1 MPYTQLS
8 ALPPRAT
15 VKLQPELEMVRLES
29 GVCCGNL
36 EEQKGLMKM
45 GLCMV
50 LVGHVN
56 FLLSALVH
64 GVVLRHFSLQ
74 RGQAME
80 SAISNVIAL
89 TAGLLTLSL
98 LVLSAVAG
106 LVAAASV
113 VGLMVSLVKTIIH
126 GDKRLLA
133 YCGYNEGNGRSHL
146 TIANECPFDPTRIF
160 STTIVLWVP
169 LILMSAVEM
178 VFSCRLFKLSISY
191 LVQPWCLRK
200 QHFQDENRLMKT
212 PGASEPR
219 YEPPFSRCEGDEER
233 RLSVRP
239 PERYKPP
246 CNSHPHRSV
255 SSGQYRQNLSSSPF
269 NRAALERS
277 SIWI

>member
-1 MPYTQLS
+1 MGN
-8 ALPPRAT
+8 
-15 VKLQPELEMVRLES
+15 S

-89 TAGLLTLSL
+89 TAGLLRAAALEEAWLWRHSEVRGVIIGILTIVLSKNGKNRLLTLSL

-106 LVAAASV
+106 LAAAASV

-133 YCGYNEGNGRSHL
+133 YCGYSDGNGRSHL

-160 STTIVLWVP
+160 
-169 LILMSAVEM
+169 
-178 VFSCRLFKLSISY
+178 
-191 LVQPWCLRK
+191 
-200 QHFQDENRLMKT
+200 MKT

-219 YEPPFSRCEGDEER
+219 YAPPFSRYEGDEER

>member
-1 MPYTQLS
+1 MGN
-8 ALPPRAT
+8 
-15 VKLQPELEMVRLES
+15 S

-89 TAGLLTLSL
+89 TAGLLGVIIGILTIVLSKNGKNRLLTLSL

-106 LVAAASV
+106 LAAAASV

-133 YCGYNEGNGRSHL
+133 YCGYSDGNGRSHL

-219 YEPPFSRCEGDEER
+219 YAPPFSRYEGDEER

>member
-1 MPYTQLS
+1 MGN
-8 ALPPRAT
+8 
-15 VKLQPELEMVRLES
+15 S

-45 GLCMV
+45 GLSMV

-56 FLLSALVH
+56 FLLGALVH

-89 TAGLLTLSL
+89 AAGLLGVIIGILTIVLSKNRENR
-98 LVLSAVAG
+98 VLTWSLFVSSAVAI

-113 VGLMVSLVKTIIH
+113 IGLMVSLVKTIIH

-133 YCGYNEGNGRSHL
+133 YCGYSDGRSHL

-160 STTIVLWVP
+160 
-169 LILMSAVEM
+169 
-178 VFSCRLFKLSISY
+178 
-191 LVQPWCLRK
+191 
-200 QHFQDENRLMKT
+200 MKT
-212 PGASEPR
+212 PRVDEPR
-219 YEPPFSRCEGDEER
+219 YSPLSHRCQGDEEWK
-233 RLSVRP
+233 LSVIKP
-239 PERYKPP
+239 PERHRPP
-246 CNSHPHRSV
+246 YNSRPLRSTF
-255 SSGQYRQNLSSSPF
+255 SGQYRQQPSASPF

>member
-1 MPYTQLS
+1 MGN
-8 ALPPRAT
+8 
-15 VKLQPELEMVRLES
+15 S

-56 FLLSALVH
+56 FLLGALVH

-89 TAGLLTLSL
+89 TAGLLGVIIGILTIVLSKNEKNRLLTLSL

-113 VGLMVSLVKTIIH
+113 IGLMVSLVKTIIH

-133 YCGYNEGNGRSHL
+133 YCGYNDGRSHL

-160 STTIVLWVP
+160 
-169 LILMSAVEM
+169 
-178 VFSCRLFKLSISY
+178 
-191 LVQPWCLRK
+191 
-200 QHFQDENRLMKT
+200 MKT
-212 PGASEPR
+212 PGACEPR
-219 YEPPFSRCEGDEER
+219 CVPPLSRCEGDEER

-246 CNSHPHRSV
+246 CNFHPHRSA

>member
-1 MPYTQLS
+1 MGH
-8 ALPPRAT
+8 
-15 VKLQPELEMVRLES
+15 S
-29 GVCCGNL
+29 GVCCANL

-45 GLCMV
+45 GLSMV

-56 FLLSALVH
+56 FLLGALVH

-80 SAISNVIAL
+80 SALSNVIAL
-89 TAGLLTLSL
+89 AAGLLTWS
-98 LVLSAVAG
+98 VFVSSAVAV

-113 VGLMVSLVKTIIH
+113 IGLMVSLIKTIIH

-133 YCGYNEGNGRSHL
+133 YCGYSDGRSHL

-178 VFSCRLFKLSISY
+178 VFSCRLFKVSISY
-191 LVQPWCLRK
+191 LGLPWCLRK
-200 QHFQDENRLMKT
+200 QHLQDESRLMKT
-212 PGASEPR
+212 PRAAEPHCT
-219 YEPPFSRCEGDEER
+219 PPSRHCQEDEER
-233 RLSVRP
+233 QLSIIRPSEWHRP
-239 PERYKPP
+239 PH
-246 CNSHPHRSV
+246 NSRPHGSV
-255 SSGQYRQNLSSSPF
+255 SFGQHNSASPF
-269 NRAALERS
+269 TRAALERS

>member
-1 MPYTQLS
+1 MS
-8 ALPPRAT
+8 N
-15 VKLQPELEMVRLES
+15 S

-89 TAGLLTLSL
+89 TAGLLGVIIGILTIVLSKNGKNRLLTLSL
-98 LVLSAVAG
+98 LMLSAVAG
-106 LVAAASV
+106 LAAAASV

-133 YCGYNEGNGRSHL
+133 YCGYNDGNGRSHL

-178 VFSCRLFKLSISY
+178 VFSCRLFKLSVSY

-219 YEPPFSRCEGDEER
+219 YAPPFSRYEGDEER

>member
-1 MPYTQLS
+1 MGN
-8 ALPPRAT
+8 
-15 VKLQPELEMVRLES
+15 S
-29 GVCCGNL
+29 GVCCGSL

-45 GLCMV
+45 GLSMV

-56 FLLSALVH
+56 FLLGALVH

-89 TAGLLTLSL
+89 TAGLLGVITGILTIVLSKNRKNRL
-98 LVLSAVAG
+98 LNWSVFVSSAVAA

-113 VGLMVSLVKTIIH
+113 IGLMVSLIKTIIH

-133 YCGYNEGNGRSHL
+133 YCGYSDGRSHL

-178 VFSCRLFKLSISY
+178 VFSCRLFKVSISY
-191 LVQPWCLRK
+191 LGLPWCLRK
-200 QHFQDENRLMKT
+200 QHLQDESRLMKT
-212 PGASEPR
+212 PRAADPHCS
-219 YEPPFSRCEGDEER
+219 PPSQNCQEDEEQK
-233 RLSVRP
+233 LSIIRP
-239 PERYKPP
+239 PEQHRPP
-246 CNSHPHRSV
+246 YNSRPHGSV
-255 SSGQYRQNLSSSPF
+255 SFGLYRQHHSASPF

>member
-1 MPYTQLS
+1 MGN
-8 ALPPRAT
+8 
-15 VKLQPELEMVRLES
+15 S

-36 EEQKGLMKM
+36 EEHKGLMKM

-56 FLLSALVH
+56 FLLAALVH

-89 TAGLLTLSL
+89 AAGLLTWSL
-98 LVLSAVAG
+98 FMSSAVAV

-113 VGLMVSLVKTIIH
+113 IGLTVSLVKTIIH
-126 GDKRLLA
+126 GDKRLLI
-133 YCGYNEGNGRSHL
+133 YCGYSDGRSHL
-146 TIANECPFDPTRIF
+146 TIANDCPFDPTRIF

-178 VFSCRLFKLSISY
+178 VFSCRLFKVSISY
-191 LVQPWCLRK
+191 LGLPWCLRK
-200 QHFQDENRLMKT
+200 QHLPDESTPMKT
-212 PGASEPR
+212 LGAAEPR
-219 YEPPFSRCEGDEER
+219 YSPPSRRCQGDEAR
-233 RLSVRP
+233 KLSAIRP
-239 PERYKPP
+239 PEMHGPP
-246 CNSHPHRSV
+246 PRSA
-255 SSGQYRQNLSSSPF
+255 SSGRRGHRPSASPF
-269 NRAALERS
+269 SRAALERS

>member
-1 MPYTQLS
+1 MGN
-8 ALPPRAT
+8 
-15 VKLQPELEMVRLES
+15 S

-45 GLCMV
+45 GLSMV

-56 FLLSALVH
+56 FLLGALVH

-89 TAGLLTLSL
+89 AAGLLGVIIGILTIVLSNNRKNR
-98 LVLSAVAG
+98 VLTWSVFVSSAVAV

-113 VGLMVSLVKTIIH
+113 IGLMVSLVKTIIH
-126 GDKRLLA
+126 DDKRLLA
-133 YCGYNEGNGRSHL
+133 YCGYSDGRSHL
-146 TIANECPFDPTRIF
+146 TIANVCPFDPTRIF
-160 STTIVLWVP
+160 STIVLWVP

-178 VFSCRLFKLSISY
+178 VFSYRLFKVSISY
-191 LVQPWCLRK
+191 LGLPWCLRK
-200 QHFQDENRLMKT
+200 QHLQDESRLMKT
-212 PGASEPR
+212 PRAAEPC
-219 YEPPFSRCEGDEER
+219 YSPSSRRCQEDEER
-233 RLSVRP
+233 KLSVIRP
-239 PERYKPP
+239 PERHRPP
-246 CNSHPHRSV
+246 NSRPYGSV
-255 SSGQYRQNLSSSPF
+255 SFGQYRQHHSASPF

>member
-1 MPYTQLS
+1 MGN
-8 ALPPRAT
+8 
-15 VKLQPELEMVRLES
+15 S

-45 GLCMV
+45 GLSMV

-89 TAGLLTLSL
+89 ATGLLGVIIGILTIVLSKNRKNRGL
-98 LVLSAVAG
+98 IWSLFVSSAVAV

-113 VGLMVSLVKTIIH
+113 IGLMVSLIKTIIH

-133 YCGYNEGNGRSHL
+133 YCGYSDGRSHL
-146 TIANECPFDPTRIF
+146 TIANDCPFDPTRIF

-178 VFSCRLFKLSISY
+178 VFSCRLFKVSISY
-191 LVQPWCLRK
+191 LGLPWCLCK
-200 QHFQDENRLMKT
+200 QHLQDESRLMKT
-212 PGASEPR
+212 PRAAEPCS
-219 YEPPFSRCEGDEER
+219 PQSRRCQGDEEQK
-233 RLSVRP
+233 LSVIRP
-239 PERYKPP
+239 PERHRPP
-246 CNSHPHRSV
+246 LRSV
-255 SSGQYRQNLSSSPF
+255 SSGQYRQLPSASPF
-269 NRAALERS
+269 SRAALERS

>member
-1 MPYTQLS
+1 MGN
-8 ALPPRAT
+8 
-15 VKLQPELEMVRLES
+15 S

-36 EEQKGLMKM
+36 EEHKGLMKM

-56 FLLSALVH
+56 FLLAALVH

-89 TAGLLTLSL
+89 AAGLLGVIIGILIIVLSKNWKNR
-98 LVLSAVAG
+98 VLTWSLFMSSAVAV

-113 VGLMVSLVKTIIH
+113 IGLTVSLVKTIIH
-126 GDKRLLA
+126 GDKRLLI
-133 YCGYNEGNGRSHL
+133 YCGYSDGRSHL
-146 TIANECPFDPTRIF
+146 TIANDCPFDPTRIF

-178 VFSCRLFKLSISY
+178 VFSCRLFKVSISY
-191 LVQPWCLRK
+191 LGLPWCLRK
-200 QHFQDENRLMKT
+200 QHLPDESTPMKT
-212 PGASEPR
+212 LGAAEPR
-219 YEPPFSRCEGDEER
+219 YSPPSRRCQGDEAR
-233 RLSVRP
+233 KLSAIRP
-239 PERYKPP
+239 PEMHGPP
-246 CNSHPHRSV
+246 PRSA
-255 SSGQYRQNLSSSPF
+255 SSGRRGHRPSASPF
-269 NRAALERS
+269 SRAALERS

>member
-1 MPYTQLS
+1 MGS
-8 ALPPRAT
+8 
-15 VKLQPELEMVRLES
+15 S

-45 GLCMV
+45 GLSMV

-56 FLLSALVH
+56 FLLGALVH

-89 TAGLLTLSL
+89 AAGLLGVIIGILTI
-98 LVLSAVAG
+98 VLSKNIKNRVLTWSVFVSSAVTV

-113 VGLMVSLVKTIIH
+113 IGLMVSLVKTIIH
-126 GDKRLLA
+126 GDKRLLT
-133 YCGYNEGNGRSHL
+133 YCGYSDGRSHL

-160 STTIVLWVP
+160 GTTIVLWVP

-178 VFSCRLFKLSISY
+178 VFSCRLFKVSISY
-191 LVQPWCLRK
+191 LGLPWCLRK
-200 QHFQDENRLMKT
+200 QHLQDESRLMKT
-212 PGASEPR
+212 PRVDEPL
-219 YEPPFSRCEGDEER
+219 YLPSSRRCQGDEE
-233 RLSVRP
+233 LSVIRP
-239 PERYKPP
+239 PERHRPP
-246 CNSHPHRSV
+246 CNSPLHRSA
-255 SSGQYRQNLSSSPF
+255 SSGQYCQQPSASPF